1 MQNKKYPSVRRNNL
15 VVQEISDELM
25 ICDLNENKAF
35 CLNETSAI
43 VWQLCDGKKSLG
55 QISKELG
62 RQLNTPPDEGLVWLA
77 LNQLKINKLLE
88 NSADIEDKYLG
99 MSRREVIKK
108 VGFGTMIALPL
119 VSSIV
124 APTSANAASGPLDF
138 CNGMGPVGF
147 VGACTMNSDCGQFV
161 QPPAF
166 DLCCRLA
173 FFGAR
178 VCILKVN
185 ANGQCDCTNNNP

>member
-1 MQNKKYPSVRRNNL
+1 MQNNKYPSVRRNNL

-25 ICDLNENKAF
+25 IYDLNENKAF
-35 CLNETSAI
+35 CLNETSAK

-62 RQLNTPPDEGLVWLA
+62 RQLNTSPDVGLVWLA

-138 CNGMGPVGF
+138 CNGMGSVGF
-147 VGACTMNSDCGQFV
+147 VGVCTMNSDCGQFI
-161 QPPAF
+161 QPPPF

-173 FFGAR
+173 AFGAR
-178 VCILKVN
+178 VCIIKVTS
-185 ANGQCDCTNNNP
+185 GVQCDCTQP